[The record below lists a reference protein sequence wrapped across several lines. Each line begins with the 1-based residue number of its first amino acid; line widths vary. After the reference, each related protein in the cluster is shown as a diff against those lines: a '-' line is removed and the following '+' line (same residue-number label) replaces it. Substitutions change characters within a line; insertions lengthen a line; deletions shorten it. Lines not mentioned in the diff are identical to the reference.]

1 MPTINDQLKA
11 LKVIPVIAI
20 DNAQDIIPL
29 GKVLAENGLPV
40 AEVTFRSDAAVE
52 AIRLLREAQPDM
64 LIGAGTIING
74 EQALA
79 AKEAGATFVV
89 SPGFN
94 PNTVKVCQKIGI
106 DIIPGVNNPSTV
118 EAALEMG
125 LTTLKFFPAEA
136 SGGINMVKSLV
147 GPYGNIRLMPT
158 GGITPGNIDNYLAV
172 PEVLACGGTW
182 MVDKKLVDS
191 QQWDE
196 VARLTREIVEQV
208 KR

>member
-29 GKVLAENGLPV
+29 GKVLAENGLPA
-40 AEVTFRSDAAVE
+40 AEITFRSDAAVE
-52 AIRLLREAQPDM
+52 AIRLLRAAQPDM

-74 EQALA
+74 KQALA

-94 PNTVKVCQKIGI
+94 PNTVKACQEIGI

-147 GPYGNIRLMPT
+147 APYGNIRLMPT

-182 MVDKKLVDS
+182 MVDKKLVEN

-196 VARLTREIVEQV
+196 IARLTREIVEQV